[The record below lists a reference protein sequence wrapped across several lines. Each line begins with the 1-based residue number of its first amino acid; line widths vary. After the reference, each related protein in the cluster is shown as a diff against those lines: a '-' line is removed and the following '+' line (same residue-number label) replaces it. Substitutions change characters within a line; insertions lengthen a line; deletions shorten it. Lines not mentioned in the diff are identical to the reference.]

1 MSGSSSYKCRRIVDI
16 LRSRYGQIA
25 WWAGDTDEVMI
36 GAVLT
41 QQTRWENVKVALR
54 RLKERGLC
62 TIEAIYRARP
72 EEIEEAVRSAGFFRV
87 KTRRLSA
94 LAAHVMET
102 YGGVENMRN
111 VPTEELR
118 DGLLTVNGIGEETAD
133 SILCY
138 GFGRNC
144 FVIDAYTERLCRCAG
159 IDADRVALK
168 EAFCNA
174 MPEDCRR
181 YQQSHAHIV
190 EYAKE
195 RCVRRRCE
203 ECEIMRL
210 RE

>member
-25 WWAGDTDEVMI
+25 WWAGDADEVMI

-41 QQTRWENVKVALR
+41 QQTRWENVTVALR
-54 RLKERGLC
+54 QLKERGLC
-62 TIEAIYRARP
+62 SIEAIYRARP
-72 EEIEEAVRSAGFFRV
+72 EEIEEAVRSAGFYRV
-87 KTRRLSA
+87 KTRRLRA
-94 LAAHVMET
+94 LAAHVIET
-102 YGGVENMRN
+102 YGSVEHMRE
-111 VPTEELR
+111 VPTDELR
-118 DGLLTVNGIGEETAD
+118 AGLLTVNGIGEETAD

-138 GFGRNC
+138 GFGRTC

-159 IDADRVALK
+159 IDTDRIALK

-174 MPEDCRR
+174 MSEDCRS

-203 ECEIMRL
+203 KCEIMKL